1 MVVAVER
8 DKSLDN
14 DDLPDFGGVHD
25 NRNIVSKGEHGENFS
40 GSLGDLHAKRPSSPA
55 KERFIKN

>member
-8 DKSLDN
+8 GKSLDN
-14 DDLPDFGGVHD
+14 DDLYNFGGVHD

-40 GSLGDLHAKRPSSPA
+40 GSFRDLYAKRSSSPV
-55 KERFIKN
+55 KK